1 MLLTGADG
9 RASFL
14 VGAGFLLELEAL
26 EAVACEVRLGMSCNE
41 YCFWEDKWLEYFGC
55 MLLDVSVCFLV
66 DLAATVLTTGGEL
79 L

>member
-41 YCFWEDKWLEYFGC
+41 YCSWEDKWLEYFGC
-55 MLLDVSVCFLV
+55 MLLDVSVGLV